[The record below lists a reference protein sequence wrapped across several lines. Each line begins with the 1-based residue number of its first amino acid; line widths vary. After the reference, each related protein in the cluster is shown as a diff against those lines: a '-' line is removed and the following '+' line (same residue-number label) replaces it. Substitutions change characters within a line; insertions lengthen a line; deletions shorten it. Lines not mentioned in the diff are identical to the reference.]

1 MNTRAIID
9 YAIQDDA
16 SAMRDALYSEIQDRV
31 HAHLEMKKQ
40 EIAGN
45 LVAQEDAED
54 TYGDESME
62 EPQE

>member
-45 LVAQEDAED
+45 LIAQEDAVD
-54 TYGDESME
+54 VSDESME